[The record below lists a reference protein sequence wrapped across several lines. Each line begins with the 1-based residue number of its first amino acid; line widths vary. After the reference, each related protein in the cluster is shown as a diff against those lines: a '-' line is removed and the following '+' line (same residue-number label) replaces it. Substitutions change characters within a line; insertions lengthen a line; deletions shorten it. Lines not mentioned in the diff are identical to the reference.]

1 MSSFWDRPGG
11 HNQYIAAV
19 LASLSVFNFGVT
31 IGWSAPSVFA
41 VTEKKYYGFAVSLT
55 EYGWACA
62 MANLGCSLTMV
73 PAAALANCIGRKLIM
88 LLVVLPY
95 IAGWVLTFYPFNMY
109 LLMFSRLLQGLCAG
123 CYLIIASV
131 YCVEISQVE
140 VKSYIGNFPLIFYYL
155 GILYAYILGA
165 FNNMRY
171 LNYGCAV
178 TPAVFLLTFV
188 WMPESPVYYMLKN
201 KKMKAIGSLQWL
213 RGKHM
218 DAAREYDDIMGAIER
233 LRDNNKFSCQKLRRL
248 ASAKAI
254 IICTIMVAFKN
265 LCGSIAIIMYS
276 TLMLD
281 AADSQIFMDSKVS
294 IIFIGISVLISTLIS
309 VHKFDSRRTLM
320 IWSIIM
326 VALNCAL
333 QSIYFQMKDSY
344 VHSLQWLPIVS
355 FCCFSFF
362 FGLGVGIYPFVMMRQ
377 LFGENIEI
385 LAASVVWTLNELF
398 AFCGAVSF
406 PYILHV
412 WNMAVCF
419 WIFTALAFLCLIFIY
434 FLVPETKKIADSKE
448 MLDEKQNTVTK

>member
-41 VTEKKYYGFAVSLT
+41 VTDKKYYGFAVRLT

-88 LLVVLPY
+88 LLVVPPY
-95 IAGWVLTFYPFNMY
+95 IAGWVLTMYPFNMY

-123 CYLIIASV
+123 CYTIIASV

-140 VKSYIGNFPLIFYYL
+140 VKPYIGNFPLIFYYL

-333 QSIYFQMKDSY
+333 QSIYFQMKDNY
-344 VHSLQWLPIVS
+344 VHSLQWLPIPS
-355 FCCFSFF
+355 HFC
-362 FGLGVGIYPFVMMRQ
+362 
-377 LFGENIEI
+377 
-385 LAASVVWTLNELF
+385 A
-398 AFCGAVSF
+398 
-406 PYILHV
+406 
-412 WNMAVCF
+412 
-419 WIFTALAFLCLIFIY
+419 
-434 FLVPETKKIADSKE
+434 
-448 MLDEKQNTVTK
+448 